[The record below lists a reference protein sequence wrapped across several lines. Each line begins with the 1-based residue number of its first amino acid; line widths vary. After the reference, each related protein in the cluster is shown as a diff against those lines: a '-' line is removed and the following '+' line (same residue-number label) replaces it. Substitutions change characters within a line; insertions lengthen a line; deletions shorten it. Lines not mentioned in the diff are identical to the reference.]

1 MKKIFLGKITGY
13 GGPYTDIPIE
23 FNDEELMMS
32 YLFDEGKDT
41 RIGTN
46 VKLVIEDKK
55 RTLPQNSLYW
65 AYLHI
70 ISRETGNDI
79 EDLHYSFRFS
89 FLEPQLVEVSDFNK
103 GGRTMVAELRSTTS
117 LSKQEFTD
125 YLERIC
131 AETGIPIPNA
141 EEISSYFEE

>member
-1 MKKIFLGKITGY
+1 MKKIFLGEIKHNSGFKFPEIVWNWHDELEY
-13 GGPYTDIPIE
+13 YTQDIS
-23 FNDEELMMS
+23 NV
-32 YLFDEGKDT
+32 GKKV
-41 RIGTN
+41 R
-46 VKLVIEDKK
+46 LVIEDKK

-79 EDLHYSFRFS
+79 QDLHYSFRFS
-89 FLEPQLVEVSDFNK
+89 FLGPQLVEVSDFNK

>member
-1 MKKIFLGKITGY
+1 MKKIFLGKI
-13 GGPYTDIPIE
+13 IE
-23 FNDEELMMS
+23 NMPERGFLEWSEPDLLTQEIENGI
-32 YLFDEGKDT
+32 GKT
-41 RIGTN
+41 

-103 GGRTMVAELRSTTS
+103 GGKTMVAELRSTTS

-131 AETGIPIPNA
+131 AETGIPIPDP
-141 EEISSYFEE
+141 ESISSYYEE

>member
-1 MKKIFLGKITGY
+1 MKKVFLGHIEENLPNQGYITWLEPDLLTEKITNS
-13 GGPYTDIPIE
+13 I
-23 FNDEELMMS
+23 
-32 YLFDEGKDT
+32 GK
-41 RIGTN
+41 R

-79 EDLHYSFRFS
+79 QDLHYSFRFS

>member
-1 MKKIFLGKITGY
+1 MKKIFLGEIKHHSSFRFPAIEWAWHDELEY
-13 GGPYTDIPIE
+13 YTQDI
-23 FNDEELMMS
+23 NNV
-32 YLFDEGKDT
+32 GKKV
-41 RIGTN
+41 R
-46 VKLVIEDKK
+46 LVIEDKK

-79 EDLHYSFRFS
+79 QDLHYSFRFS
-89 FLEPQLVEVSDFNK
+89 FLEPQLVEVSDFKK

>member
-1 MKKIFLGKITGY
+1 MKKIFLGR
-13 GGPYTDIPIE
+13 IE
-23 FNDEELMMS
+23 NGEFEWNDAQFLY
-32 YLFDEGKDT
+32 YLSEHEGKS
-41 RIGTN
+41 

-79 EDLHYSFRFS
+79 QDLHYSFRFS

>member
-1 MKKIFLGKITGY
+1 MKKIFLGRVIENV
-13 GGPYTDIPIE
+13 PDIGFLE
-23 FNDEELMMS
+23 WNDADLLTQEIVNGI
-32 YLFDEGKDT
+32 GKS
-41 RIGTN
+41 

>member
-1 MKKIFLGKITGY
+1 MKKIFLGTVLDGA
-13 GGPYTDIPIE
+13 IE
-23 FNDEELMMS
+23 WGDYNPLYNLSE
-32 YLFDEGKDT
+32 YEGKS
-41 RIGTN
+41 

-141 EEISSYFEE
+141 EEISSYYEE

>member
-1 MKKIFLGKITGY
+1 MKKIFLGKIENG
-13 GGPYTDIPIE
+13 E
-23 FNDEELMMS
+23 FQWNDAQFLY
-32 YLFDEGKDT
+32 YLSEHEGKS
-41 RIGTN
+41 

-89 FLEPQLVEVSDFNK
+89 FLEPQLIEVSDFKN

-141 EEISSYFEE
+141 EEISSYYEE

>member
-1 MKKIFLGKITGY
+1 MKKIFTGKVLDGS
-13 GGPYTDIPIE
+13 IE
-23 FNDEELMMS
+23 WGDYNPLYNLSE
-32 YLFDEGKDT
+32 YEGKP
-41 RIGTN
+41 I
-46 VKLVIEDKK
+46 KLVIEDKK

-103 GGRTMVAELRSTTS
+103 CGRTMVAELRSTTS

>member
-1 MKKIFLGKITGY
+1 MKKIFLGRVIENV
-13 GGPYTDIPIE
+13 PDIGFLE
-23 FNDEELMMS
+23 WNDADLLTQEIVNGI
-32 YLFDEGKDT
+32 GKS
-41 RIGTN
+41 

-131 AETGIPIPNA
+131 SETGIPIPNA

>member
-1 MKKIFLGKITGY
+1 MKKIFLGTIEETHPQLRWNNEDEVANALWDNTGK
-13 GGPYTDIPIE
+13 
-23 FNDEELMMS
+23 S
-32 YLFDEGKDT
+32 
-41 RIGTN
+41 

-89 FLEPQLVEVSDFNK
+89 FLEPQLVEVTDFNTSK
-103 GGRTMVAELRSTTS
+103 RTMVAELRSTTT

>member
-1 MKKIFLGKITGY
+1 MKKIFTGKILDGS
-13 GGPYTDIPIE
+13 IE
-23 FNDEELMMS
+23 WGDYNPLYNLSE
-32 YLFDEGKDT
+32 YEGKP
-41 RIGTN
+41 I
-46 VKLVIEDKK
+46 KLVIEDKK

>member
-1 MKKIFLGKITGY
+1 MKKIFLGEIT
-13 GGPYTDIPIE
+13 
-23 FNDEELMMS
+23 
-32 YLFDEGKDT
+32 FDEYSASPYIKWSDLDGFDSFVHSTDSAGK
-41 RIGTN
+41 R

-89 FLEPQLVEVSDFNK
+89 FLEPQLIEVSDFKK

>member
-1 MKKIFLGKITGY
+1 MKKIFLGSIGKGEIDMQVEYWHALHDESNY
-13 GGPYTDIPIE
+13 GKTIK
-23 FNDEELMMS
+23 M
-32 YLFDEGKDT
+32 
-41 RIGTN
+41 
-46 VKLVIEDKK
+46 VIEDKK

-89 FLEPQLVEVSDFNK
+89 FLEPQLVEVTDFNTSK
-103 GGRTMVAELRSTTS
+103 RTMVAELRSTTT

>member
-1 MKKIFLGKITGY
+1 MKKIFLGKITGTV
-13 GGPYTDIPIE
+13 GPYVELPIQFDDNTGVLSCL
-23 FNDEELMMS
+23 FNGLENDMV
-32 YLFDEGKDT
+32 GKS
-41 RIGTN
+41 

>member
-1 MKKIFLGKITGY
+1 MKKIFLGKINYDGHRV
-13 GGPYTDIPIE
+13 ILPIE
-23 FNDEELMMS
+23 FSDPVDMLIGEEL
-32 YLFDEGKDT
+32 DGKT
-41 RIGTN
+41 

-79 EDLHYSFRFS
+79 QDLHYSFRFS
-89 FLEPQLVEVSDFNK
+89 FLEPQMVEVTDFKKNE
-103 GGRTMVAELRSTTS
+103 RTMVAELRSTTS

-141 EEISSYFEE
+141 EEICSYYEE

>member
-1 MKKIFLGKITGY
+1 MKKIFFGKIIENM
-13 GGPYTDIPIE
+13 PDIGFLEWSEPDLLTQEIE
-23 FNDEELMMS
+23 NGI
-32 YLFDEGKDT
+32 GKT
-41 RIGTN
+41 

>member
-1 MKKIFLGKITGY
+1 MKKVFLGKINYDGHRVTL
-13 GGPYTDIPIE
+13 PIE
-23 FNDEELMMS
+23 FNDPIDILIGEE
-32 YLFDEGKDT
+32 FDGKA
-41 RIGTN
+41 

>member
-1 MKKIFLGKITGY
+1 MKKIFLGSLDMTKLDMRDGDAYDMFVTDSKNDGRPFKIV
-13 GGPYTDIPIE
+13 
-23 FNDEELMMS
+23 F
-32 YLFDEGKDT
+32 
-41 RIGTN
+41 
-46 VKLVIEDKK
+46 EDKK

-89 FLEPQLVEVSDFNK
+89 FLEPQLIEVSDFKK

-131 AETGIPIPNA
+131 TETGIPIPNA

>member
-1 MKKIFLGKITGY
+1 MKKIFLGNITTLFG
-13 GGPYTDIPIE
+13 TTVELPIK
-23 FNDEELMMS
+23 FVDEEIL
-32 YLFDEGKDT
+32 LAKLDEDEMVGKT
-41 RIGTN
+41 

-89 FLEPQLVEVSDFNK
+89 FLEPQLIEVSDFK
-103 GGRTMVAELRSTTS
+103 EGGRTMVAELRSTTS
-117 LSKQEFTD
+117 LSKQEFSD
-125 YLERIC
+125 YMERIC

>member
-1 MKKIFLGKITGY
+1 MKKIFLGKVTNG
-13 GGPYTDIPIE
+13 DFE
-23 FNDEELMMS
+23 WNDAQFLYYISEH
-32 YLFDEGKDT
+32 EGKS
-41 RIGTN
+41 

-131 AETGIPIPNA
+131 SETGIPIPNA